1 MKKII
6 NTCHK
11 EVKELLISKRDS
23 IDALAKRLLES
34 EVITLPDLIDVLGPR
49 PYPMKESM
57 REYLDE
63 LEKRM
68 SEKKNNPKEVPL

>member
-1 MKKII
+1 VKKII

>member
-1 MKKII
+1 
-6 NTCHK
+6 
-11 EVKELLISKRDS
+11 
-23 IDALAKRLLES
+23 LEH

-49 PYPMKESM
+49 PFPMKETM

-68 SEKKNNPKEVPL
+68 KDKKDNPAPKEEPK